1 MCDGLEF
8 KPHLGGHWD
17 KAHYSRGVLHG
28 ARALTSNRMLPHCG
42 FEGLCTLGLRQQR
55 SSTSLRAHA
64 VHTEEVP
71 VRPLAPLAARSS
83 GPVLLQA
90 QCAQPF
96 VAAVGQHSV
105 AG

>member
-1 MCDGLEF
+1 MGQRPGEFGMWRGAVNAPPVKIITFSREKTSFSSLDGLEF

-55 SSTSLRAHA
+55 NSTTLRAHA

-71 VRPLAPLAARSS
+71 V
-83 GPVLLQA
+83 
-90 QCAQPF
+90 
-96 VAAVGQHSV
+96 
-105 AG
+105 